1 LIDRLM
7 ILQRALVTE
16 SYIVVSGSSL
26 VCV

>member
-1 LIDRLM
+1 M